1 MPENFE
7 VHPSLKNVFQL
18 RDKSVAEGKHID
30 FATAESLAFSS
41 LLEEG
46 YGVRLTGQ
54 DVQRGTFSHRHAVV
68 HD

>member
-54 DVQRGTFSHRHAVV
+54 DV
-68 HD
+68 